1 MLQLALVAGRLAF
14 LALLYFYLY
23 RIVRQSAGWLDL
35 SSGSQN
41 PELVFESVPAGISVS
56 VPAQGGEAFQGD
68 IVSIRPPIRLGRE
81 RGNDII
87 FEDPFVS
94 GAHAEVDRQGGA
106 WRLRDLES
114 RNGTF
119 HNGSRIHRPVI
130 LAQGDRIQIGESVLV
145 WKG

>member
-14 LALLYFYLY
+14 LALLYFYLI

-35 SSGSQN
+35 PSGLQN
-41 PELVFESVPAGISVS
+41 LELVFESVPAGIKVS
-56 VPAQGGEAFQGD
+56 VPAQGGGVSQGD
-68 IVSIRPPIRLGRE
+68 AVSIRPPIRMGRE

-94 GAHAEVDRQGGA
+94 GTHAEVDRQGGI

-114 RNGTF
+114 KNGTF
-119 HNGSRIHRPVI
+119 HNGSRINRPVV
-130 LAQGDRIQIGESVLV
+130 LARGDRIQIGESVLV